1 MSFVKFEEYN
11 NKIEDKT
18 SEDFGLGFLKAEI
31 GTPEVKRYTVSVPG
45 RDGDPDLTE
54 ALGGV
59 HFGNRTITLYFDRED
74 RGFADSL
81 DGYEKLVNFLHG
93 RKFKISFSDDPEYYY
108 VGRASLSYAK
118 ETYAESSYTVDLICE
133 PYKYRKIL
141 TEVNVPANTDGEVIT
156 LHNGRMPVNPTF
168 SNSAPTRV
176 EFGDVSI
183 SIGAGVYV
191 LTAVQLDEGD
201 NTMKV
206 YSTESSTITYR
217 EGLI

>member
-1 MSFVKFEEYN
+1 MSFVRFEEYN
-11 NKIEDKT
+11 NKIEAKT

-31 GTPEVKRYTVSVPG
+31 GTPEVKRYTVQVPG

-59 HFGNRTITLYFDRED
+59 HFGNRTIILYFDRED
-74 RGFADSL
+74 RGFCDAL
-81 DGYEKLVNFLHG
+81 YGYEALVNYLHG
-93 RKFKISFSDDPEYYY
+93 RKFKIYFSDNTDYYY
-108 VGRASLSYAK
+108 VGRASISHEK
-118 ETYAESSYTVDLICE
+118 ETYAESNYTVELICE
-133 PYKYRKIL
+133 PYKYRTNI
-141 TEVNVPANTDGEVIT
+141 TEIIVPANIDGEEIK
-156 LHNGRMPVNPTF
+156 LQNGRMPVNPTF
-168 SNSAPTRV
+168 STSAPTRV

-191 LTAVQLDEGD
+191 LTAVQLEEGN
-201 NTMKV
+201 NTMKI